1 LLVGGSWL
9 LDEKFNDGPMGSR
22 IISDTTYLDIQPAVE
37 IDFFAFNFLQ
47 FINKIKDFIVA

>member
-1 LLVGGSWL
+1 VAAGYWTRSLITA
-9 LDEKFNDGPMGSR
+9 MGSR